1 MPNFSTAAMDR
12 HSSSAASRGD
22 DRDLFEPTALTAR
35 AGDLGRS
42 AAVFGASFAVRAAW
56 HSLMVEHAGNCGR
69 QRLRISRRNI
79 SDEVAPSMPRKL
91 RVIHP
96 SSSTRASSRVGVF
109 SFSGIPSDVRSAKLP
124 KIVAGIMHPPS
135 RQRIIADSSAIRS
148 VGPISTG
155 IIRRDRASKVHFTLR
170 NRFDAVPVGEQ
181 RNGHQERKRHNKA
194 SAEADKA
201 RTM

>member
-1 MPNFSTAAMDR
+1 MDR
-12 HSSSAASRGD
+12 HSFSAASRGD
-22 DRDLFEPTALTAR
+22 DRADLFEPTAFTAR

-42 AAVFGASFAVRAAW
+42 ATVFGASFAARAAW

-135 RQRIIADSSAIRS
+135 RQRIADSSAIRS
-148 VGPISTG
+148 VGPISTR
-155 IIRRDRASKVHFTLR
+155 IMRRDRASKVHFNFR
-170 NRFDAVPVGEQ
+170 NGFDAVPIGEQ
-181 RNGHQERKRHNKA
+181 RNGHQERKRHNKP
-194 SAEADKA
+194 STEGDKA
-201 RTM
+201 PTM

>member
-1 MPNFSTAAMDR
+1 LPNFSTAAMDR
-12 HSSSAASRGD
+12 HSFSAASRGD
-22 DRDLFEPTALTAR
+22 DGADLFEPTAFTAR

-42 AAVFGASFAVRAAW
+42 AAVFGGSFAVRAAW

-124 KIVAGIMHPPS
+124 KIVAGIMHPPN
-135 RQRIIADSSAIRS
+135 RQRIIADSFAIRS
-148 VGPISTG
+148 VPISTR
-155 IIRRDRASKVHFTLR
+155 IMRRDRASKVHFNFR
-170 NRFDAVPVGEQ
+170 NGFDAVPTGEQ
-181 RNGHQERKRHNKA
+181 RNSHQERKRHNKA